1 VRLIGL
7 IWFMN
12 IALFADFTLIYKMD
26 NKINE
31 IIEYKDAKNVKLS
44 YTVDGEDENLTGVGQ
59 YLINGR
65 RYSVLREDGNLTYMD
80 MDKAEE
86 KSEEL
91 TEELNLTTENCNA
104 IITKPFFKVLNKAGE
119 EIVSGIKGEVWEV
132 ESEEDGEKYR
142 EKIVV
147 TNNKELV
154 NAMSKSFE
162 ILQKF
167 GEGPYGREIGTDE
180 KSMMFIENGYVLI
193 SAEGIR
199 YQELRKDKIPNDT
212 LKLPSDAIDSML
224 NFPKFT
230 DKEREEGKKL
240 LKEVLKEDEI
250 CIADK

>member
-1 VRLIGL
+1 MTITL
-7 IWFMN
+7 W
-12 IALFADFTLIYKMD
+12 ADFTLIYKMD

-44 YTVDGEDENLTGVGQ
+44 YSVDDEDENLTGVGQ
-59 YLINGR
+59 YLIDGR

-80 MDKAEE
+80 IDKAEQ
-86 KSEEL
+86 KSDEL
-91 TEELNLTTENCNA
+91 TEDLNLTEENCNA
-104 IITKPFFKVLNKAGE
+104 QITKPFFKVLNRGQE
-119 EIVSGIKGEVWEV
+119 EIVSGIKGEIWEV

-154 NAMSKSFE
+154 DAMSKSFE

-167 GEGPYGREIGTDE
+167 GEGPYGREIGLDI
-180 KSMMFIENGYVLI
+180 KSMMFVEKGYVLI

-199 YQELRKDKIPNDT
+199 YQELRKDKIPKET
-212 LKLPSDAIDSML
+212 IKLPKDAIDSML

-230 DKEREEGKKL
+230 EEKREEGKKL
-240 LKEVLKEDEI
+240 FKKVLEEDEI